1 MTQKE
6 SLLNLLR
13 TVKATEITL
22 YIKNPEMKMYEK
34 ITFSAPDFNYKADYI
49 ERTYDEDLRL
59 VHNKTIQ
66 IVGINIINNHYV
78 EMTEDVER

>member
-13 TVKATEITL
+13 NVEATEVTL

-34 ITFSAPDFNYKADYI
+34 ITFSAPDFQYKADYI
-49 ERTYDEDLRL
+49 ERSYDDDLRL
-59 VHNKTIQ
+59 NHNKTIQ
-66 IVGINIINNHYV
+66 IVGINITDNHYI
-78 EMTEDVER
+78 EMEEQDV